1 MERGTQSSGE
11 KLLTIRIDIDASGL
25 RAYLGRGGA
34 FWRDAVRLMVDL
46 LLSIAVCA
54 VQNVLPESYPELP
67 LFPVIVLVAYL
78 GARRAPWHAYCMA
91 LLCGLLLDCGS
102 WGRLG
107 TSSLLFVLEVL
118 CVRFLSPRVEGLG
131 YLLSTMIVGGVSA
144 FFWIGGRLFLL
155 SLGMPW
161 ATCTHLAPQ
170 VLLCGGL
177 LTGILFAPLLFALLD
192 LLPDFFRETP

>member
-1 MERGTQSSGE
+1 MERSGAPSGE
-11 KLLTIRIDIDASGL
+11 KLLTIRIDVDASGL

-34 FWRDAVRLMVDL
+34 FWRDAVRLVVDL
-46 LLSIAVCA
+46 LLCIAVCA
-54 VQNVLPESYPELP
+54 VQNVLPESYSELL
-67 LFPVIVLVAYL
+67 LFPSIVVVAYL
-78 GARRAPWHAYCMA
+78 GVRRAPWHAYCMA
-91 LLCGLLLDCGS
+91 LFCGLLLDCGS

-107 TSSLLFVLEVL
+107 TSSLLFALEVL
-118 CVRFLSPRVEGLG
+118 CVRLLRPRVDGLG

-155 SLGMPW
+155 SSGMPW
-161 ATCTHLAPQ
+161 TTCMHLAPQ

-177 LTGILFAPLLFALLD
+177 LTGILLAPLLFALFD